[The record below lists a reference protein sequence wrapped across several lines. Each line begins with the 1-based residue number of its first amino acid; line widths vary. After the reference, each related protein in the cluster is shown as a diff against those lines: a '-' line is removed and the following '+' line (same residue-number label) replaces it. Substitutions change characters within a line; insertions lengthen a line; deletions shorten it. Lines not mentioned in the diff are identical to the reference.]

1 MLVVVIRGLV
11 LNNYLGFDKFTEV
24 VVVVEVL
31 GVGDLAGD

>member
-24 VVVVEVL
+24 VVVEVL
-31 GVGDLAGD
+31 GVGNLAGD